1 MDKIDLDDNKKSIED
16 IIASTQSRM
25 VNNQKQLDEMNKMI
39 ANNQKM
45 LDENQKRLDDLEIKF
60 NKIKWLYKYDSDSDD
75 FEEECDHNWVDDHV
89 DNGPYEL
96 CIPITY
102 CSKCEMTKNV
112 K

>member
-1 MDKIDLDDNKKSIED
+1 MNDDKQSIDNV
-16 IIASTQSRM
+16 IASSK
-25 VNNQKQLDEMNKMI
+25 KQIDEINKMI

-75 FEEECDHNWVDDHV
+75 DNFEEECDHDWIDDHV